1 MLLVCVS
8 VLVLFSTYVR
18 VDDIY
23 FGIGSSPC
31 MRCAVHFAEAGNGDT
46 VNQRCTGLDKQGLKS
61 MQFFLFV

>member
-1 MLLVCVS
+1 MDCSNSVVLSWLSMLLLCVS

-31 MRCAVHFAEAGNGDT
+31 MRCTVHFAEAGNGDT
-46 VNQRCTGLDKQGLKS
+46 VNQRCTGAG
-61 MQFFLFV
+61 